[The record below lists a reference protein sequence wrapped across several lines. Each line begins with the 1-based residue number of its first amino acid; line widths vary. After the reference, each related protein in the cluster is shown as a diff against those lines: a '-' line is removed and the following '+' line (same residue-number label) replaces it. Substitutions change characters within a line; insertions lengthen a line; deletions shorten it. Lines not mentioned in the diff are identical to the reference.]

1 MIATASQLGDAR
13 TRAKNRMRAAARSTS
28 TARSAPAKSARS
40 SASTMSC
47 EPSPA
52 KKAAAFVRDHPTA
65 TVAALVAL
73 SAVVGPVRLVRL
85 GMATV
90 KTVSMATGVA
100 KFVKTLPEATKGFR

>member
-1 MIATASQLGDAR
+1 MIASASQLSDPR
-13 TRAKNRMRAAARSTS
+13 SRAKNRMRAAARST
-28 TARSAPAKSARS
+28 PAK
-40 SASTMSC
+40 ASRLTAATVSC

-100 KFVKTLPEATKGFR
+100 KFVKTLPEATKVFK